1 MKNKFLLGSL
11 FLALTASCA
20 TAQKSG
26 NYSLTVNLSPDED
39 GMFVCLTDFDSGNK
53 IDSAL
58 VADGVAKFNG
68 NVDAPYYARLI
79 IDGNRIGD
87 LIIEPTQIE
96 WTPESRTLKSEGQLQ
111 GKMQEMS
118 AKLGDLT
125 KQFRSLPDDSTSEA
139 TRKAI
144 IDRYNTIVDS
154 TMVANIDNPIGYML
168 FLDKASQ
175 MELGEL
181 DALLAKYPKMQS
193 SVRVQRSRQ
202 HLLVKQETSVGK
214 KYKDFAITNDGV
226 TQRLSDYVGPDHYT
240 LVDFWASWCGP
251 CIRETK
257 VIKELYDKYNGKG
270 LEFLGVA
277 VWDEPQNTRKAI
289 EQHQLPWNMIINA
302 QTIPTDLYGIS
313 GIPCIILIAPDGTIV
328 SRDKQDADL
337 VADVE
342 AAMAS
347 FSAPAKSES
356 TTETTDKND

>member
-39 GMFVCLTDFDSGNK
+39 GMFVCLTDYDSGNK

-118 AKLGDLT
+118 AQLGDLT

-193 SVRVQRSRQ
+193 SVRVQR
-202 HLLVKQETSVGK
+202 
-214 KYKDFAITNDGV
+214 
-226 TQRLSDYVGPDHYT
+226 
-240 LVDFWASWCGP
+240 
-251 CIRETK
+251 
-257 VIKELYDKYNGKG
+257 
-270 LEFLGVA
+270 
-277 VWDEPQNTRKAI
+277 
-289 EQHQLPWNMIINA
+289 
-302 QTIPTDLYGIS
+302 
-313 GIPCIILIAPDGTIV
+313 
-328 SRDKQDADL
+328 
-337 VADVE
+337 
-342 AAMAS
+342 
-347 FSAPAKSES
+347 
-356 TTETTDKND
+356 